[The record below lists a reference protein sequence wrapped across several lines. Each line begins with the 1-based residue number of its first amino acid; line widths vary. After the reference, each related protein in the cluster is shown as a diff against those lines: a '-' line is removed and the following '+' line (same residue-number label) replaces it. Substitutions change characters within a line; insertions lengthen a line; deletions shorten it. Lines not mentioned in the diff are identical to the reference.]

1 MTAADV
7 DTNAVR
13 PGFARKLFV
22 WLQLLPTRGIG
33 AMFVGVGVTLLGVLI
48 LSAMVAVG
56 LSLWTGSISPLLG
69 LRCAILLTCCAPLT
83 LVIGSSRIA
92 TPTWYATVEQV
103 IGREGATA
111 LRARL
116 TRQYSADHILAQI
129 EVIGA
134 LTLMFAEHA
143 RARTAV
149 RRQKSGLRVGMLRI
163 D

>member
-1 MTAADV
+1 MTAADI
-7 DTNAVR
+7 DTIAVC

-22 WLQLLPTRGIG
+22 WLQLLSTRGTG
-33 AMFVGVGVTLLGVLI
+33 AMFVGVAVSLLGVLI
-48 LSAMVAVG
+48 LSTMVAVG
-56 LSLWTGSISPLLG
+56 LSLWTGSFSPLLG
-69 LRCAILLTCCAPLT
+69 PRCAILLMCCAPLT
-83 LVIGSSRIA
+83 LVIRSSRVA
-92 TPTWYATVEQV
+92 TPAWYATVEQV
-103 IGREGATA
+103 IGRDGATA

-116 TRQYSADHILAQI
+116 TRHYRADHILAQI

-149 RRQKSGLRVGMLRI
+149 RWQKSGLRVGMLRF